1 MKILI
6 LNGPN
11 LNMLGKREP
20 EIYGKETLDDIK
32 KQCKIKAEKGRAKI
46 DFRQSNL
53 EGELVDWIQEAVVG
67 NYDGL
72 IINPAAYTHTSVA
85 ILDALKMLNIPIIEI
100 HLSNIFQREEF
111 RHKSYVSPVATGIIS
126 GLGSKGYL
134 LAIEYLLEV
143 YEK

>member
-32 KQCKIKAEKGRAKI
+32 KQCEIKAEKMGAEI
-46 DFRQSNL
+46 DFRQSNI
-53 EGELVDWIQEAVVG
+53 EGELVSWIQSAIG
-67 NYDGL
+67 NFDGL
-72 IINPAAYTHTSVA
+72 IINPAGYTHTSVA

-111 RHKSYVSPVATGIIS
+111 RHKSYVSLVANGIIS

-134 LAIEYLLEV
+134 LAMEYLLNR
-143 YEK
+143 